1 MSKWLFL
8 PFYMATQG
16 QQTRLSKTSPF
27 GCEMY
32 CRRRV
37 VVGRALD
44 TELWRVTELEE
55 QGEVWGANTES
66 GLF

>member
-1 MSKWLFL
+1 M
-8 PFYMATQG
+8 
-16 QQTRLSKTSPF
+16 
-27 GCEMY
+27 
-32 CRRRV
+32 